1 MEKLLEGLNEAQRE
15 AVRTIDG
22 PLLVLAGAGSGKT
35 RVITVRTGWLLAN
48 KVQPENVLAMTFTRK
63 AAGEMRERI
72 GRLVG
77 ATRAEKLTIGTFH
90 AFCARFLRSHARA
103 AGLAP
108 NFTICDASDQLAAAR
123 AALRELRVGNTV
135 LQPGALQ
142 ARISLAKNRLE
153 TPEKLLASPGDERD
167 ELVARA
173 WVKYEEQLA
182 RSRMLD
188 FDDLLLVTC
197 RVLKEKADLRRE
209 LEQRF
214 RYVMV
219 DEYQD
224 TNGPQYEIVHAI
236 AHGHKNLCVVGDDDQ
251 SIYGWRGADVQ
262 KILAFE
268 RHFPGAKVVRL
279 ETNYRSTQPILEAAN
294 SLIQNNPRRHGKTL
308 VSALGRGDPI
318 RYLRG
323 EDETGEADWIAL
335 DIQEGVRARH
345 FNHRDCAVLFRSNT
359 QPRVFEQQ
367 FRARGLPYVLVGGMS
382 FFDRKEVRDV
392 LAYLRLAA
400 NAHDEPSFLRIVN
413 CPPRGV
419 GKGSLD
425 KALEFATA
433 QGISIVQAFERA
445 REIGGMNEAA
455 VQSVHVLRDKLAR
468 FGAKD
473 PGRTLVH
480 WMRELLEAI
489 DYKSEVE
496 RAYPDP
502 KLREDRWSAVTQV
515 LDMAENHVRR
525 NSKAGLTSFL
535 ESLTLSAEDERA
547 EGDTKGKDAVVLM
560 TVHAAKGLEF
570 PRVYIAGAEEGII
583 PHVRS
588 VGEDTVEEERRLMY
602 VAITRAQRLLTVT
615 WTKSRSKYGTRV
627 ESMPSRFVFEM
638 RGEKPPKGWRASGA
652 AREEPSTAP
661 EEVRPRKVRAK
672 ASKST
677 SSSTSSAASDAPPAR
692 PRSAARP
699 RRKGPASTA

>member
-22 PLLVLAGAGSGKT
+22 PVLVLAGAGTGKT
-35 RVITVRTGWLLAN
+35 RVITVRTGWLLAH
-48 KVQPENVLAMTFTRK
+48 KVAPENVLAMTFTRK

-72 GRLVG
+72 GKLVG
-77 ATRAEKLTIGTFH
+77 AKRADKLTIGTFH

-108 NFTICDASDQLAAAR
+108 NFTICDTSDQLSMAR
-123 AALRELRVGNTV
+123 AALRELRVGTTTM
-135 LQPGALQ
+135 QPGALQ

-153 TPEKLLASPGDERD
+153 TPEALLERPGDDRD
-167 ELVARA
+167 ELVGRA
-173 WVKYEEQLA
+173 WQKYEEQLVRA
-182 RSRMLD
+182 RMLD

-197 RVLKEKADLRRE
+197 RVLEQDAALRRG

-224 TNGPQYEIVHAI
+224 TNGPQYEIVRAI
-236 AHGHKNLCVVGDDDQ
+236 AGGHRNLCVVGDDDQ
-251 SIYGWRGADVQ
+251 SIYGWRGADVR
-262 KILAFE
+262 KILSFE
-268 RHFPGAKVVRL
+268 KHFPRAKMVRL

-294 SLIQNNPRRHGKTL
+294 RLITHNPERHGKTL
-308 VSALGRGDPI
+308 VSAHGPGEPI
-318 RYLRG
+318 RYVRG
-323 EDETGEADWIAL
+323 EDETGEADWIANE
-335 DIQEGVRARH
+335 IQEGVRARSL
-345 FNHRDCAVLFRSNT
+345 RYADCAVLFRSNT

-419 GKGSLD
+419 GKSTLE
-425 KALEFATA
+425 KALGFATA
-433 QGISIVQAFERA
+433 EGISIVEAFERA
-445 REIGGMNEAA
+445 GECEGWNESAVESVRALRE
-455 VQSVHVLRDKLAR
+455 KLAR
-468 FGAKD
+468 FGATD

-496 RAYPDP
+496 RAYPDA
-502 KLREDRWSAVTQV
+502 KMREDRWNAVTQV

-525 NSKAGLTSFL
+525 DGQAGLTTFL
-535 ESLTLSAEDERA
+535 ESLTLSAEDVRD
-547 EGDTKGKDAVVLM
+547 EGETKGRDAVVLM

-570 PRVYIAGAEEGII
+570 PRVYLAGAEEGIL
-583 PHVRS
+583 PHARS
-588 VGEDTVEEERRLMY
+588 VAEDTVEEERRLMY
-602 VAITRAQRLLTVT
+602 VAITRARRLLTVT
-615 WTKSRSKYGTRV
+615 WAKSRSKYGTRV
-627 ESMPSRFVFEM
+627 ETSPSRFVFEM
-638 RGEKPPKGWRASGA
+638 RGEKPPKGWRAGGA
-652 AREEPSTAP
+652 AKDEAPREPGKSS
-661 EEVRPRKVRAK
+661 PRKPRGSARPK
-672 ASKST
+672 G
-677 SSSTSSAASDAPPAR
+677 SAATS
-692 PRSAARP
+692 
-699 RRKGPASTA
+699 

>member
-1 MEKLLEGLNEAQRE
+1 VEKLLEGLNDAQRE

-22 PLLVLAGAGSGKT
+22 PVLVLAGAGTGKT
-35 RVITVRTGWLLAN
+35 RVITVRTGWLLAH
-48 KVQPENVLAMTFTRK
+48 KVAPENVLAMTFTRK

-72 GRLVG
+72 AKLVG
-77 ATRAEKLTIGTFH
+77 AKRAEKLTIGTFH
-90 AFCARFLRSHARA
+90 AFCAKYLRSHARA
-103 AGLAP
+103 ANLAP
-108 NFTICDASDQLAAAR
+108 NFTICDASDQLSVAR
-123 AALRELRVGNTV
+123 AVLRELHVGTTTM
-135 LQPGALQ
+135 QPGTLQ
-142 ARISLAKNRLE
+142 ARISLAKNRLD
-153 TPEKLLASPGDERD
+153 TPAAILERPGDESD

-173 WVKYEEQLA
+173 WPKYEEQLA
-182 RSRMLD
+182 RARMLD

-197 RVLKEKADLRRE
+197 RVLKQNAALRRE
-209 LEQRF
+209 LEAQF

-224 TNGPQYEIVHAI
+224 TNGPQYEIVRAI
-236 AHGHKNLCVVGDDDQ
+236 AGRHRNLCVVGDDDQ

-262 KILAFE
+262 KILSFE
-268 RHFPGAKVVRL
+268 KHFPGAKIVRL

-294 SLIQNNPRRHGKTL
+294 RLITHNPKRHGKTL
-308 VSALGRGDPI
+308 VSALGAGDPI

-323 EDETGEADWIAL
+323 EDETGEADWIAHE
-335 DIQEGVRARH
+335 IQEGARARR
-345 FNHRDCAVLFRSNT
+345 FRYDDCAVLFRSNT

-419 GKGSLD
+419 GKSTLG

-433 QGISIVQAFERA
+433 HGISIAEAFERA
-445 REIGGMNEAA
+445 GESEGWNEAA
-455 VQSVHVLRDKLAR
+455 VQSVHLLRDKLAR

-480 WMRELLEAI
+480 WMRELLEAV

-496 RAYPDP
+496 RAYPDA
-502 KLREDRWSAVTQV
+502 KTREDRWSAVSQV

-525 NSKAGLTSFL
+525 NGEAGLTTFL
-535 ESLTLSAEDERA
+535 ESLTLSAEDTRD
-547 EGDTKGKDAVVLM
+547 EGDTQKKDAVVLM

-570 PRVYIAGAEEGII
+570 PRVYIAGAEEGIL
-583 PHVRS
+583 PHTRS
-588 VGEDTVEEERRLMY
+588 VADDTVEEERRLMY
-602 VAITRAQRLLTVT
+602 VAITRAQRLLTIL

-627 ESMPSRFVFEM
+627 ESSLSRFVFEM
-638 RGEKPPKGWRASGA
+638 RGEKPPKGWRGAGA
-652 AREEPSTAP
+652 AREEISRAP
-661 EEVRPRKVRAK
+661 EG
-672 ASKST
+672 
-677 SSSTSSAASDAPPAR
+677 
-692 PRSAARP
+692 ARP
-699 RRKGPASTA
+699 RRARIRES

>member
-1 MEKLLEGLNEAQRE
+1 MEKLLHGLNAAQCE
-15 AVRTIDG
+15 AVRAIEG
-22 PLLVLAGAGSGKT
+22 PVLVLAGAGSGKT
-35 RVITVRTGWLLAN
+35 RVITVRTGWLLAH
-48 KVQPENVLAMTFTRK
+48 KVAPENVLAMTFTRK

-72 GRLVG
+72 SKLVG
-77 ATRAEKLTIGTFH
+77 EERAEKLTIGTFH
-90 AFCARFLRSHARA
+90 AFCAKYLRAKARA

-135 LQPGALQ
+135 MQPGTLQ

-153 TPEKLLASPGDERD
+153 TPESLLAKPGDEKD
-167 ELVARA
+167 ELVARG
-173 WVKYEEQLA
+173 WQKYEEQLA

-197 RVLKEKADLRRE
+197 RVLKQNAELRTE

-236 AHGHKNLCVVGDDDQ
+236 AGRHQNLCVVGDDDQ
-251 SIYGWRGADVQ
+251 SIYGWRGADVS
-262 KILAFE
+262 KILSFE
-268 RHFPGAKVVRL
+268 KHFPKAKVVRL

-294 SLIQNNPRRHGKTL
+294 RLITNNPKRHGKTL

-345 FNHRDCAVLFRSNT
+345 FNHNDCAVLFRSNT

-400 NAHDEPSFLRIVN
+400 NAHDEPSFLRVVN

-419 GKGSLD
+419 GKGTLE

-445 REIGGMNEAA
+445 SEVEGLNQAA
-455 VQSVHVLRDKLAR
+455 VESVHLLREKLAR

-496 RAYPDP
+496 RAYPDA
-502 KLREDRWSAVTQV
+502 KMREDRWNAVTQV

-525 NSKAGLTSFL
+525 NGKAGLASFL
-535 ESLTLSAEDERA
+535 ESLTLSAEDERD
-547 EGDTKGKDAVVLM
+547 EGDTQKKDAVVLM

-570 PRVYIAGAEEGII
+570 PRVYIAGVEEGIL
-583 PHVRS
+583 PHLRS
-588 VGEDTVEEERRLMY
+588 VNEDTVEEERRLMY

-627 ESMPSRFVFEM
+627 ESMVSRFVFEM

-652 AREEPSTAP
+652 AKEEPSKA
-661 EEVRPRKVRAK
+661 EAEARPRKARGK

-677 SSSTSSAASDAPPAR
+677 SPSTSSAAPGSPPAR
-692 PRSAARP
+692 PRNAARP
-699 RRKGPASTA
+699 RRKGPAASS

>member
-22 PLLVLAGAGSGKT
+22 PVLVLAGAGSGKT
-35 RVITVRTGWLLAN
+35 RVITVRTGWLLAHE
-48 KVQPENVLAMTFTRK
+48 VAPENILAMTFTRK

-77 ATRAEKLTIGTFH
+77 AARAEKLTIGTFH

-108 NFTICDASDQLAAAR
+108 NFTICDAADQLAAAR
-123 AALRELRVGNTV
+123 AALRELRVGNAV

-153 TPEKLLASPGDERD
+153 TPEILLARPGDEQA

-173 WVKYEEQLA
+173 WQKYAEQLA
-182 RSRMLD
+182 RARMLD

-197 RVLKEKADLRRE
+197 RVLKQDAALRRE

-236 AHGHKNLCVVGDDDQ
+236 AGKHQNLCVVGDDDQ

-262 KILAFE
+262 KILSFE
-268 RHFPGAKVVRL
+268 KHFPNAKVVRL

-294 SLIQNNPRRHGKTL
+294 RLITNNGKRHAKTL
-308 VSALGRGDPI
+308 VSVLGRGDPI

-335 DIQEGVRARH
+335 DIQEGVRARQ
-345 FNHRDCAVLFRSNT
+345 FDQRDCAVLFRSNT

-392 LAYLRLAA
+392 LAYLRLAS
-400 NAHDEPSFLRIVN
+400 NPHDEPSFLRVVN

-419 GKGSLD
+419 GKATLEG
-425 KALEFATA
+425 ALEFATA
-433 QGISIVQAFERA
+433 QGISMAQAFERA
-445 REIGGMNEAA
+445 GEIEGLNEAA

-489 DYKSEVE
+489 DYKREVE
-496 RAYPDP
+496 RAYPDA
-502 KLREDRWSAVTQV
+502 KMREERWNAVTQV

-525 NSKAGLTSFL
+525 NSKAGLTTFL

-570 PRVYIAGAEEGII
+570 PRVYIAGAEEGIL
-583 PHVRS
+583 PHARS
-588 VGEDTVEEERRLMY
+588 LGEDTVEEERRLMY
-602 VAITRAQRLLTVT
+602 VAITRAQKLLTVT

-652 AREEPSTAP
+652 EMQRDEP
-661 EEVRPRKVRAK
+661 RAK
-672 ASKST
+672 LGKKKR
-677 SSSTSSAASDAPPAR
+677 APRAPQGN
-692 PRSAARP
+692 S
-699 RRKGPASTA
+699 

>member
-1 MEKLLEGLNEAQRE
+1 MDKLLEGLNEAQRE

-22 PLLVLAGAGSGKT
+22 PVLVLAGAGSGKT
-35 RVITVRTGWLLAN
+35 RVITVRTGWLLAH
-48 KVQPENVLAMTFTRK
+48 KVAPENVLAMTFTRK

-72 GRLVG
+72 AKLVG
-77 ATRAEKLTIGTFH
+77 AARAEKLTIGTFH
-90 AFCARFLRSHARA
+90 AFCARFLRSHAKA

-135 LQPGALQ
+135 MQPGALQ
-142 ARISLAKNRLE
+142 ARISLAKNRLL
-153 TPEKLLASPGDERD
+153 TPELLLARPGDERD
-167 ELVARA
+167 ELVARG
-173 WVKYEEQLA
+173 WRKYEEQLA
-182 RSRMLD
+182 RARMLD

-197 RVLKEKADLRRE
+197 RVLQQDAAVRRE

-236 AHGHKNLCVVGDDDQ
+236 AGKHQNLCVVGDDDQ

-262 KILAFE
+262 KILSFE
-268 RHFPGAKVVRL
+268 KHFPKAKVVRL

-294 SLIQNNPRRHGKTL
+294 RLITNNPKRHGKTL

-345 FNHRDCAVLFRSNT
+345 FSHNDCAVLFRSNT

-392 LAYLRLAA
+392 LAYLRLAS
-400 NAHDEPSFLRIVN
+400 NPHDEPSFLRVVN

-419 GKGSLD
+419 GKATLEG
-425 KALEFATA
+425 ALEFATA

-445 REIGGMNEAA
+445 GEIEGLNQAA
-455 VQSVHVLRDKLAR
+455 VESVHVLRDKLAR

-480 WMRELLEAI
+480 WMSELLEAL

-496 RAYPDP
+496 RAYPDA
-502 KLREDRWSAVTQV
+502 KMREDRWNAVTQV
-515 LDMAENHVRR
+515 LDMAENHVKR
-525 NSKAGLTSFL
+525 NGKAGLTSFL

-547 EGDTKGKDAVVLM
+547 EGDSKGKDAVVLM

-570 PRVYIAGAEEGII
+570 PRVYIAGAEEGIL
-583 PHVRS
+583 PHTRS
-588 VGEDTVEEERRLMY
+588 VAEDTVEEERRLMY

-652 AREEPSTAP
+652 AGEEA
-661 EEVRPRKVRAK
+661 RPPRARGR
-672 ASKST
+672 ASSST
-677 SSSTSSAASDAPPAR
+677 SPSTSSAAAGSPPAR

-699 RRKGPASTA
+699 RRKGPASTS

>member
-35 RVITVRTGWLLAN
+35 RVITVRTGWLLAK
-48 KVQPENVLAMTFTRK
+48 KVAPENVLAMTFTRK

-77 ATRAEKLTIGTFH
+77 AARAEKLTIGTFH

-123 AALRELRVGNTV
+123 AALRALRIGSTSM
-135 LQPGALQ
+135 QPGALQ

-153 TPEKLLASPGDERD
+153 SPESLLARPGDERD
-167 ELVARA
+167 ELVARG
-173 WVKYEEQLA
+173 WQKYEEQLA
-182 RSRMLD
+182 RARMLD

-197 RVLKEKADLRRE
+197 RVLKQDAKLRRE

-236 AHGHKNLCVVGDDDQ
+236 AGKHQNLCVVGDDDQ
-251 SIYGWRGADVQ
+251 SIYGWRGADVRR
-262 KILAFE
+262 ILSFE
-268 RHFPGAKVVRL
+268 KDFPKAKVVRL

-294 SLIQNNPRRHGKTL
+294 RLICNNPKRHGKTL
-308 VSALGRGDPI
+308 VSALGRGEPI

-345 FNHRDCAVLFRSNT
+345 FAHNDCAVLFRSNT

-400 NAHDEPSFLRIVN
+400 NAHDEPSFLRVVN

-419 GKGSLD
+419 GKGTLD

-445 REIGGMNEAA
+445 SEISGMNEAA

-496 RAYPDP
+496 RAYPDA
-502 KLREDRWSAVTQV
+502 KMREDRWSAVTQV
-515 LDMAENHVRR
+515 LDMAENHVKRGG
-525 NSKAGLTSFL
+525 KAGLATFL
-535 ESLTLSAEDERA
+535 ESLTLSAEDEREEA
-547 EGDTKGKDAVVLM
+547 DTKGKDAVVLM
-560 TVHAAKGLEF
+560 TMHAAKGLEF
-570 PRVYIAGAEEGII
+570 PRVYIAGAEEGIL
-583 PHVRS
+583 PHMRS
-588 VGEDTVEEERRLMY
+588 IDEDTVEEERRLMY

-652 AREEPSTAP
+652 GHESEREP
-661 EEVRPRKVRAK
+661 EAKTPRASRGK
-672 ASKST
+672 ASKPTTAST
-677 SSSTSSAASDAPPAR
+677 SPEASGPPPVR

-699 RRKGPASTA
+699 RRKGPAATA

>member
-1 MEKLLEGLNEAQRE
+1 MERLLEGLNPAQRE

-22 PLLVLAGAGSGKT
+22 PVLVLAGAGSGKT
-35 RVITVRTGWLLAN
+35 RVITVRTGWLLAH
-48 KVQPENVLAMTFTRK
+48 KVAPDNVLAMTFTRK
-63 AAGEMRERI
+63 AAGEMRDRI
-72 GRLVG
+72 GKLVG
-77 ATRAEKLTIGTFH
+77 EARAEKLTIGTFH

-135 LQPGALQ
+135 IQPGALQ

-153 TPEKLLASPGDERD
+153 TPEQLLARPGDEKD
-167 ELVARA
+167 ELVARG
-173 WVKYEEQLA
+173 WQKYEEQLQRA
-182 RSRMLD
+182 RMLD

-197 RVLKEKADLRRE
+197 RVLQQDEELRRE

-224 TNGPQYEIVHAI
+224 TNGPQYEIVRAI
-236 AHGHKNLCVVGDDDQ
+236 AGRHRNLCVVGDDDQ

-262 KILAFE
+262 KILSFE
-268 RHFPGAKVVRL
+268 KHFPKAKVVRL

-294 SLIQNNPRRHGKTL
+294 RLITNNGKRHDKTL
-308 VSALGRGDPI
+308 VSALGRGEPI

-335 DIQEGVRARH
+335 DIQEGVRARR
-345 FNHRDCAVLFRSNT
+345 FNHNHCAVLFRSNT

-367 FRARGLPYVLVGGMS
+367 FRARGVPYVLVGGMS
-382 FFDRKEVRDV
+382 FLDRKEVRDV

-400 NAHDEPSFLRIVN
+400 NPHDEPSFLRVVN

-419 GKGSLD
+419 GKATLEG
-425 KALEFATA
+425 ALEFATA
-433 QGISIVQAFERA
+433 QGISIVQAFERSA
-445 REIGGMNEAA
+445 EIEGLNPAA
-455 VQSVHVLRDKLAR
+455 VESVHLLREKLAR
-468 FGAKD
+468 LGAKG
-473 PGRTLVH
+473 PGRALVP
-480 WMRELLEAI
+480 WMNELLEAI
-489 DYKSEVE
+489 SYRSEVE
-496 RAYPDP
+496 RAYPDA
-502 KLREDRWSAVTQV
+502 KMREDRWNAVTQV

-525 NSKAGLTSFL
+525 NSKAGLTTFL
-535 ESLTLSAEDERA
+535 ESLTLSAEDERS
-547 EGDTKGKDAVVLM
+547 EGETKGKDAVVLM

-570 PRVYIAGAEEGII
+570 PRVYIAGAEEGIL
-583 PHVRS
+583 PHARS
-588 VGEDTVEEERRLMY
+588 VAEDTIEEERRLMY
-602 VAITRAQRLLTVT
+602 VAITRAQQLLTVT

-627 ESMPSRFVFEM
+627 ESMVSRFVFEM

-652 AREEPSTAP
+652 VKDEAP
-661 EEVRPRKVRAK
+661 EGARPSGGRGRA
-672 ASKST
+672 
-677 SSSTSSAASDAPPAR
+677 SSSTSPSTSSADAGSPPAR
-692 PRSAARP
+692 SRSAGRRA
-699 RRKGPASTA
+699 RKGPASTS

>member
-1 MEKLLEGLNEAQRE
+1 MDKLLEGLNEAQRA
-15 AVRTIDG
+15 AVRAIDG

-35 RVITVRTGWLLAN
+35 RVITVRTGFMLAHRIA
-48 KVQPENVLAMTFTRK
+48 PENILAMTFTRK

-72 GRLVG
+72 GKLVG
-77 ATRAEKLTIGTFH
+77 EQRAEKLTIGTFH
-90 AFCARFLRSHARA
+90 AFCAKYLRAKARA
-103 AGLAP
+103 AGLPP

-123 AALRELRVGNTV
+123 AALRELRVGNAV
-135 LQPGALQ
+135 LQPAALQ
-142 ARISLAKNRLE
+142 ARISLAKNKLE
-153 TPEKLLASPGDERD
+153 TPEQLLARPGDEKD
-167 ELVARA
+167 ELVARG
-173 WVKYEEQLA
+173 WQKYEEQLA
-182 RSRMLD
+182 RARMLD

-197 RVLKEKADLRRE
+197 RVLKTDDALRRE
-209 LEQRF
+209 LAQRF

-236 AHGHKNLCVVGDDDQ
+236 AGAHQNLCVVGDDDQ
-251 SIYGWRGADVQ
+251 SIYGWRGADVS
-262 KILAFE
+262 KILSFE
-268 RHFPGAKVVRL
+268 KHFPKARVVRL
-279 ETNYRSTQPILEAAN
+279 ETNYRSTEPILEAAN
-294 SLIQNNPRRHGKTL
+294 RLIANNPKRHGKTL

-335 DIQEGVRARH
+335 DIQEGVRQRH
-345 FNHRDCAVLFRSNT
+345 FNLRDCAVLFRSNT

-400 NAHDEPSFLRIVN
+400 NAHDEPSFLRVVN

-419 GKGSLD
+419 GKATLEG
-425 KALEFATA
+425 ALEFATA
-433 QGISIVQAFERA
+433 HGISIVQAFERA
-445 REIGGMNEAA
+445 GEIEGLNQAA
-455 VQSVHVLRDKLAR
+455 VESVHRLREKLAR

-473 PGRTLVH
+473 PGRNLVS
-480 WMRELLEAI
+480 WLRELVEAV
-489 DYKSEVE
+489 DYRAEVE
-496 RAYPDP
+496 RAYPDA
-502 KLREDRWSAVTQV
+502 KMREDRWNAVTQV

-525 NSKAGLTSFL
+525 NSEAGLASFL
-535 ESLTLSAEDERA
+535 ESLTLSAEDERDDSDA
-547 EGDTKGKDAVVLM
+547 PKKDAVMLM

-570 PRVYIAGAEEGII
+570 PRVYLAGVEEGIL
-583 PHVRS
+583 PHLRS
-588 VGEDTVEEERRLMY
+588 IGEDTVEEERRLMY
-602 VAITRAQRLLTVT
+602 VAITRAQKLLTVT

-627 ESMPSRFVFEM
+627 ESMVSRFVFEM

-652 AREEPSTAP
+652 GKDESDEAP
-661 EEVRPRKVRAK
+661 AEARPRKARGK

-677 SSSTSSAASDAPPAR
+677 SPSTSSGGSGSPPAR

-699 RRKGPASTA
+699 RRTGPAASS